1 METNCAGLCISVW
14 STTQASVYKAHSD
27 SGCYSFSKWWGG
39 ARGHSCHLPFFTH
52 WMVPHGNSSSAVL
65 PVLWSS
71 AGAKKWDRMC
81 ASVCVCVCVCTHV
94 VPVICWWFTQLSGS
108 HPGPIFSFSLHNSK
122 RYYRCLVS
130 CPFFSSSPSPFCFSA
145 TSCSFSPLSST
156 LLCVGDVTARH
167 SLVLLYHPWDR
178 EVTGP
183 EHTI

>member
-1 METNCAGLCISVW
+1 MCDPQRRPRCTRHIA
-14 STTQASVYKAHSD
+14 TQ
-27 SGCYSFSKWWGG
+27 G
-39 ARGHSCHLPFFTH
+39 AILSLNDEEVQGVIPAICRFLHIEWCHMATH
-52 WMVPHGNSSSAVL
+52 HPLYFLYCEAQLGRRNGTECVPVF
-65 PVLWSS
+65 
-71 AGAKKWDRMC
+71 
-81 ASVCVCVCVCTHV
+81 VCVCVCTHV

>member
-1 METNCAGLCISVW
+1 MCDPQRRPRCTRHIA
-14 STTQASVYKAHSD
+14 TQGAILSLNDEEVQGVIPAICRFYTLNGATWQLIIRCTSCTVKLS
-27 SGCYSFSKWWGG
+27 WGEEMG
-39 ARGHSCHLPFFTH
+39 Q
-52 WMVPHGNSSSAVL
+52 N
-65 PVLWSS
+65 
-71 AGAKKWDRMC
+71 
-81 ASVCVCVCVCTHV
+81 VCQCLCVCVCTHV